1 MDNLHQW
8 VDFRFLINKQT
19 ISQVEHNTHRNV
31 GLIQNLSML
40 TKDAIRKV
48 LVEQHGQIVHM
59 YVMMFRKGMV
69 EFQCCIAIYTI

>member
-8 VDFRFLINKQT
+8 VDVRFLINKQT

-48 LVEQHGQIVHM
+48 LVEQHGQIVS
-59 YVMMFRKGMV
+59 
-69 EFQCCIAIYTI
+69 